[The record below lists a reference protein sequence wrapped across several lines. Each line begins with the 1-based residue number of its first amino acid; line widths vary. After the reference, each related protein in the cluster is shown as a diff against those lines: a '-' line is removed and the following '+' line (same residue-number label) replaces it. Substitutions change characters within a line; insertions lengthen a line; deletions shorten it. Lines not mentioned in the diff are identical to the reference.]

1 MPTDILAAMGVSFW
15 FPPLAA
21 KLDQVVEDGAAYQAG
36 LRAGDTVRRIG
47 DQPIESW
54 QQLVETVRPAPRI
67 TKQFEVLRGEQV
79 LRFEVYIAPYSE
91 QQTSGDVVEIGRIGV
106 SPEWVEFPPE
116 LLVTQRWTVL
126 GAMPKALGE
135 TLDTT
140 VFTIESI
147 GKMVMGLIS
156 TDNLS
161 GPLTIAK
168 YAGASAETSV
178 MAYVQFLAL
187 LSISLGVLNLL
198 PIPILDGGQIIM
210 IATEALRGRPLP
222 EQWVM
227 RSQQIGMLLLF
238 SLMSLAIYNDF
249 ARM

>member
-1 MPTDILAAMGVSFW
+1 M
-15 FPPLAA
+15 
-21 KLDQVVEDGAAYQAG
+21 
-36 LRAGDTVRRIG
+36 
-47 DQPIESW
+47 
-54 QQLVETVRPAPRI
+54 
-67 TKQFEVLRGEQV
+67 
-79 LRFEVYIAPYSE
+79 
-91 QQTSGDVVEIGRIGV
+91 

>member
-1 MPTDILAAMGVSFW
+1 M
-15 FPPLAA
+15 
-21 KLDQVVEDGAAYQAG
+21 VV
-36 LRAGDTVRRIG
+36 
-47 DQPIESW
+47 
-54 QQLVETVRPAPRI
+54 
-67 TKQFEVLRGEQV
+67 
-79 LRFEVYIAPYSE
+79 
-91 QQTSGDVVEIGRIGV
+91 
-106 SPEWVEFPPE
+106 
-116 LLVTQRWTVL
+116 
-126 GAMPKALGE
+126 
-135 TLDTT
+135 
-140 VFTIESI
+140 
-147 GKMVMGLIS
+147 GLIS

-210 IATEALRGRPLP
+210 IVTEALRGRPLP